1 MFQSFFVH
9 FNFFRILSKGRSR
22 TMLGLVRSNGCLL
35 VWSVVAVLI
44 QMNLHTLPCCE
55 PTCLL
60 GFLSLFFKWFL
71 QWVTKISIKKVR
83 LEILLLGRSAQL
95 HEYEIGAEKESV
107 AYKCMRVKCYAVM
120 KKAKG
125 QLEAWHRSI
134 ASASSM
140 ALFSH
145 FLGFPVMY
153 FALTLTAMP
162 LEVAC
167 RFLEVCLLTYWSS
180 V

>member
-1 MFQSFFVH
+1 M
-9 FNFFRILSKGRSR
+9 
-22 TMLGLVRSNGCLL
+22 
-35 VWSVVAVLI
+35 
-44 QMNLHTLPCCE
+44 
-55 PTCLL
+55 
-60 GFLSLFFKWFL
+60 
-71 QWVTKISIKKVR
+71 R

-134 ASASSM
+134 A
-140 ALFSH
+140 
-145 FLGFPVMY
+145 Y
-153 FALTLTAMP
+153 P
-162 LEVAC
+162 LQHS
-167 RFLEVCLLTYWSS
+167 LCLIYGA